1 MNFLL
6 VVHIF
11 ITISLIGVIL
21 LQRSEGGGGLVG
33 GSNSSGNMFTARGA
47 ANLLTR
53 VTAVL
58 AVLFIGN
65 CILMTIVTSSQIR
78 NATSFLDTP
87 ASESDKK

>member
-6 VVHIF
+6 IIHVF
-11 ITISLIGVIL
+11 ITMALIGVIL

-33 GSNSSGNMFTARGA
+33 GSNSSGNMFSARGA

-58 AVLFIGN
+58 AALFIGN
-65 CILMTIVTSSQIR
+65 CILMTVMTSSQIR
-78 NATSFLDTP
+78 NATSFLDAP
-87 ASESDKK
+87 ALGSDKK